1 MSLLGVPMGDAPV
14 MSAKAFREALEAAGG
29 VPRAAVVLGSG
40 LGDALAGWPVDA
52 RWSWAE
58 FLAVPVVPGVP
69 GHRREFVRARA
80 GDAGTPVLL
89 VAGRLHLYQGV
100 VVERL
105 GDYVRLLA
113 AVGVE
118 TLVLTNAA
126 GGLNP
131 AFRVGDLMLISDH
144 LNLPGLAGNHPLR
157 GGPHFL
163 DCTAVYDPALRTA
176 AYAAAEQTGQ
186 SLREGVYAMV
196 AGPGYETPAEQRMLR
211 TLGADAVGMST
222 APEAL
227 VARQCDLRV
236 LGFSSITNVAGAAT
250 ISHAEVLRDGAG
262 IATRLAALLVAL
274 LPEIVGQ

>member
-1 MSLLGVPMGDAPV
+1 MTDDAPT
-14 MSAKAFREALEAAGG
+14 MDADGFRAALEAAGG

-40 LGDALAGWPVDA
+40 LGDALAGWPVDG
-52 RWSWAE
+52 RWSWAD
-58 FLAVPVVPGVP
+58 FLAVPAVAGVP
-69 GHRREFVRARA
+69 GHRREFGRAWA
-80 GDAGTPVLL
+80 GDTPVLL

-100 VVERL
+100 AAERL

-131 AFRVGDLMLISDH
+131 AFHVGDLMLITDH

-163 DCTAVYDPALRTA
+163 DCTAVYDPALRVA
-176 AYAAAEQTGQ
+176 AHAAAARTGQ

-211 TLGADAVGMST
+211 LMGADAVGMST

-227 VARQCDLRV
+227 VARQCGLRV
-236 LGFSSITNVAGAAT
+236 LAFSSITNVAGADAV
-250 ISHAEVLRDGAG
+250 SHDAVLREGAG
-262 IATRLAALLVAL
+262 IATRLATLLAALLAR
-274 LPEIVGQ
+274 VGG

>member
-1 MSLLGVPMGDAPV
+1 MTGDAPV
-14 MSAKAFREALEAAGG
+14 MDAAKFRAALEAAGG

-40 LGDALAGWPVDA
+40 LGDALAGWPVDG

-80 GDAGTPVLL
+80 GETETPVLL

-100 VVERL
+100 AVERL

-131 AFRVGDLMLISDH
+131 AFCVGDLMLMRDH

-163 DCTAVYDPALRTA
+163 DCTAVYDPALRA
-176 AYAAAEQTGQ
+176 AAHAAAAETGQ

-211 TLGADAVGMST
+211 RMGADAVGMST

-227 VARQCDLRV
+227 VARQCGLRV
-236 LGFSSITNVAGAAT
+236 LGFSSITNVAGADAV
-250 ISHAEVLRDGAG
+250 SHDEVLREGTG
-262 IATRLAALLVAL
+262 IATRLAALLAAL
-274 LPEIVGQ
+274 LPAVGGR